1 MLRSTWKFLDL
12 RARLGYIIKEAA
24 CLLVG
29 IGGLLLAVL
38 FGLLIKATGKD

>member
-12 RARLGYIIKEAA
+12 RVRLSYIINTVA

-29 IGGLLLAVL
+29 IGGFVLAVF
-38 FGLLIKATGKD
+38 FGLILKATGKD